1 MSRAWMTPAQA
12 KDALEHGRGNGVK
25 IAIIDSGVE
34 AAHPSFGALALV
46 DDIAIVQQDDGLV
59 IEEGGGRDAF
69 GHGTAVAW
77 SALQTAPEARI
88 GSFRVLDGR
97 NLSKSHAVCR
107 AALLAIERGYHIIN
121 CSIGAG
127 IKEQVLMYKD
137 WVDRAYLAGV
147 HVVAAC
153 NNLDFRRLE
162 WPGHFSSVITVNM
175 LAAPREDR
183 LYRNQGVSLVEF
195 AAHGVNVRVPW
206 KGGIIIET
214 TGSSFAAP
222 RAAGMLARLLSSRPD
237 LRPLEAKALLQVV
250 AEPWPE
256 SQRQNN

>member
-1 MSRAWMTPAQA
+1 MSESWITPARA
-12 KDALEHGRGNGVK
+12 RSALKKGRGQGVRV
-25 IAIIDSGVE
+25 AVIDSGVE
-34 AAHPSFGALALV
+34 SSHPSLGGITLA
-46 DDIAIVQQDDGLV
+46 DDVAIVQQDDGL
-59 IEEGGGRDAF
+59 ILEPGEGRDVF

-77 SALQTAPEARI
+77 SVLQTAPECEI

-153 NNLDFRRLE
+153 NNLDFRKLE

-175 LAAPREDR
+175 LRADHQDA
-183 LYRNQGVSLVEF
+183 LYRNHGGSLVEF
-195 AAHGVNVRVPW
+195 AAHGVGVRVPW
-206 KGGIIIET
+206 KGGITIET

-222 RAAGMLARLLSSRPD
+222 RAAGLLARLLSLRPD
-237 LRPLEAKALLQVV
+237 ARANPLQVKAVLQAV
-250 AEPWPE
+250 AEPWPA
-256 SQRQNN
+256 

>member
-1 MSRAWMTPAQA
+1 MSRAWMTPAEA
-12 KDALEHGRGNGVK
+12 TEALLHGRGAGVK

-34 AAHPSFGALALV
+34 ASHPSLNGLSLV
-46 DDIAIVQQDDGLV
+46 DDIAIVHQDDGLV
-59 IEEGGGRDAF
+59 IEAGEGRDVF

-77 SALQTAPEARI
+77 SALQTAPEAQI

-153 NNLDFRRLE
+153 NNMDFRKLE
-162 WPGHFSSVITVNM
+162 WPGHFPSVVTVNM
-175 LAAPREDR
+175 LAAPQDDR
-183 LYRNQGVSLVEF
+183 LYLNQGGSLVEF
-195 AAHGVNVRVPW
+195 AAQGVGVRVPW
-206 KGGIIIET
+206 KGGVTIET

-222 RAAGMLARLLSSRPD
+222 RAAGMLARLLSVRPG
-237 LRPLEAKALLQVV
+237 LRPLQAKALLQTV

-256 SQRQNN
+256 EK

>member
-1 MSRAWMTPAQA
+1 MSRAWMTPAEA
-12 KDALEHGRGNGVK
+12 KDALLHGKGAGVK

-34 AAHPSFGALALV
+34 ASHPALGGLSLV
-46 DDIAIVQQDDGLV
+46 DDIAIVHQDDGLV
-59 IEEGGGRDAF
+59 IEAGEGRDVF

-77 SALQTAPEARI
+77 SVLQTAPEAQI

-107 AALLAIERGYHIIN
+107 AALLAIERGYHVIN

-153 NNLDFRRLE
+153 NNMDFRKLE
-162 WPGHFSSVITVNM
+162 WPGHFTSVITVNM
-175 LAAPREDR
+175 LAAPQDDR
-183 LYRNQGVSLVEF
+183 LYLNQGSSLVEF
-195 AAHGVNVRVPW
+195 AAQGVNVRVPW
-206 KGGIIIET
+206 KGGLTIET

-222 RAAGMLARLLSSRPD
+222 RAAGLLARLLSARPG
-237 LRPLEAKALLQVV
+237 LRPLQAKALLQTV
-250 AEPWPE
+250 AEPWPDGK
-256 SQRQNN
+256 

>member
-1 MSRAWMTPAQA
+1 MSHTWMTPAQA
-12 KDALEHGRGNGVK
+12 KEALRHGRGSGVK
-25 IAIIDSGVE
+25 IAVIDSGVE
-34 AAHPSFGALALV
+34 AVHPSFGKLTLA
-46 DDIAIVQQDDGLV
+46 DDVAIAQQGDGLI
-59 IEEGGGRDAF
+59 IEEGGGRDVF

-77 SALQTAPEARI
+77 SALQTAPEAQI

-127 IKEQVLMYKD
+127 VKEQVLLYKD

-147 HVVAAC
+147 HIVAAC
-153 NNLDFRRLE
+153 NNMDFRKLE

-175 LAAPREDR
+175 VAAPREDR
-183 LYRNQGVSLVEF
+183 LYQNQGNSLVEF

-206 KGGIIIET
+206 KDGLTIET

-222 RAAGMLARLLSSRPD
+222 RAAGMLARLISVQPGLK
-237 LRPLEAKALLQVV
+237 PLQAKALLQVV
-250 AEPWPE
+250 AEPWPL
-256 SQRQNN
+256 

>member
-1 MSRAWMTPAQA
+1 MSDQWMTPAA
-12 KDALEHGRGNGVK
+12 ARAALASGRGRGVRV
-25 IAIIDSGVE
+25 AVIDSGVE
-34 AAHPSFGALALV
+34 VAHPAFNGMALL
-46 DDIAIVQQDDGLV
+46 DDIAVVQQDDGLV
-59 IEEGGGRDAF
+59 IEDGGGRDLF

-77 SALQTAPEARI
+77 SALQTAPECEI
-88 GSFRVLDGR
+88 GSFRVLDAR

-121 CSIGAG
+121 CSIGGG

-162 WPGHFSSVITVNM
+162 WPGHFSSVVTVNM
-175 LAAPREDR
+175 IAASQGDR
-183 LYRNQGVSLVEF
+183 LFRNPDAGSLVEF
-195 AAHGVNVRVPW
+195 AAQGVGVRVPW
-206 KGGIIIET
+206 KGGVFSES

-222 RAAGMLARLLSSRPD
+222 RVAGLLARLISVRPD
-237 LRPLEAKALLQVV
+237 LKPLHAKALLQAI
-250 AEPWPE
+250 AEPWSE
-256 SQRQNN
+256 

>member
-1 MSRAWMTPAQA
+1 MNRAWMMPEEA
-12 KDALEHGRGNGVK
+12 KEALLHGRGAGVK
-25 IAIIDSGVE
+25 IAVIDSGVE
-34 AAHPSFGALALV
+34 AAHPALGGLELV
-46 DDIAIVQQDDGLV
+46 DDVAIVHEDDGLM
-59 IEEGGGRDAF
+59 IQPGEGRDVF

-77 SALQTAPEARI
+77 SALQTAPETRI

-153 NNLDFRRLE
+153 NNMDFRKLE
-162 WPGHFSSVITVNM
+162 WPGHFPSVVTVNM
-175 LAAPREDR
+175 LDAPHDDR
-183 LYRNQGVSLVEF
+183 LYLNQGGSLVEF
-195 AAHGVNVRVPW
+195 AAHGVGVRVPW
-206 KGGIIIET
+206 KGGVTIET

-222 RAAGMLARLLSSRPD
+222 RAAGLLARLLSARPG
-237 LRPLEAKALLQVV
+237 LRPLQAKELLQTV
-250 AEPWPE
+250 AEPWPDE
-256 SQRQNN
+256 K

>member
-1 MSRAWMTPAQA
+1 MSGVWMTPAQA
-12 KDALEHGRGNGVK
+12 KDALKRSRGSGVK

-34 AAHPSFGALALV
+34 AEHPSFGALQLV
-46 DDIAIVQQDDGLV
+46 DDIAIVQQEDGLV
-59 IEEGGGRDAF
+59 LEEGGGCDVF

-77 SALQTAPEARI
+77 SVLQTAPEAKI

-107 AALLAIERGYHIIN
+107 AALLAMERGYHIIN
-121 CSIGAG
+121 CSIGGG

-147 HVVAAC
+147 HIVAAC
-153 NNLDFRRLE
+153 NNMDFRKLE

-183 LYRNQGVSLVEF
+183 LYQNQGLSLVEF

-206 KGGIIIET
+206 KGGITIET

-222 RAAGMLARLLSSRPD
+222 RAAGMLARLLSVEPD
-237 LRPLEAKALLQVV
+237 LKPLQAKALLQVV
-250 AEPWPE
+250 ADPWP
-256 SQRQNN
+256 SA